1 MKPIFDLPAKIGD
14 IPYHHD
20 TATSGPTC
28 YEQGVADAFWDG
40 LGLHPWDREEFWK
53 EETYR

>member
-1 MKPIFDLPAKIGD
+1 MYLTTTTHLSLGLHAMSK
-14 IPYHHD
+14 
-20 TATSGPTC
+20 
-28 YEQGVADAFWDG
+28 GVADAFWDG